1 MNPSKH
7 RLYKAVQACKAKEI
21 QALVQQYKVKGS
33 WSSFLAQL
41 HRY

>member
-21 QALVQQYKVKGS
+21 QALVQQYKGVLE
-33 WSSFLAQL
+33 FLSCTAP
-41 HRY
+41 